1 MKHMNIDRILSVAV
15 LTGGTIVVAS
25 ALADPAQGA
34 DGPGSGMGSAG
45 MGTGMGAGMMN
56 GYGGGWMGGYGGI
69 WVTVL
74 LVIVAAGLV
83 AWVVKKKRK

>member
-15 LTGGTIVVAS
+15 LTGGAIVAAS

-34 DGPGSGMGSAG
+34 DGSGMGSTGMGSGMGS
-45 MGTGMGAGMMN
+45 GMMN

-74 LVIVAAGLV
+74 LVIVVAGLV
-83 AWVVKKKRK
+83 AWVVRQKRK

>member
-15 LTGGTIVVAS
+15 LTGGTIVAAS
-25 ALADPAQGA
+25 ALADPAQAA
-34 DGPGSGMGSAG
+34 DGPGSGMGS
-45 MGTGMGAGMMN
+45 GMMN

-74 LVIVAAGLV
+74 LVIVVAGLV
-83 AWVVKKKRK
+83 AWVVKQKRK